1 MRCRHLVWWLGD
13 DARTYQKIAIETG
26 KTEIT
31 AKPGQKF
38 EFDLT
43 ITNPYPFAV
52 NFTNSGCKH
61 PVSLEACFF
70 VHVTPVSVQGAGS
83 TFNKIALQKG
93 QSTRYR
99 MMVTAPMQ
107 KGVFDLFFS
116 LRTEPFVGSKNSG
129 IIKFTVE

>member
-1 MRCRHLVWWLGD
+1 MDEGFQNPSKYSYYTRSLKGFAYDSRYYGRTMFDIWPMEDSLQHQRVYFLLKNQVPGTLPIVLNAMPAPGTAVGCD

-52 NFTNSGCKH
+52 NFTNSG
-61 PVSLEACFF
+61 L
-70 VHVTPVSVQGAGS
+70 
-83 TFNKIALQKG
+83 
-93 QSTRYR
+93 
-99 MMVTAPMQ
+99 
-107 KGVFDLFFS
+107 
-116 LRTEPFVGSKNSG
+116 
-129 IIKFTVE
+129 